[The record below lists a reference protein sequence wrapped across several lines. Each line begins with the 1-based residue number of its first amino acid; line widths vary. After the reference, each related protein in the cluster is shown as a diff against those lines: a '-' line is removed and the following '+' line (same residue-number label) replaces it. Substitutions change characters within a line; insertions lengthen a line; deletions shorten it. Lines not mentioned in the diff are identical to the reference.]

1 MFQEVRKVMMTM
13 FPQIKNPDKEI
24 KIVTKLHGHS

>member
-13 FPQIKNPDKEI
+13 FPQIKTRNKEI